1 MKMSRSLIYL
11 FLIPAVLLG
20 GSNCYAQVWTEYAR
34 SGGTIFSM
42 DPSSVKTKGHLR
54 KVTVAWLKADS
65 VSVLPIV
72 RQVWEI
78 DCYED
83 QVRLLEFAMSPT
95 EVVSSGGV
103 PAEAKFPDAKWLSI
117 TSNTP
122 NASLLR
128 LVCLASS
135 G

>member
-1 MKMSRSLIYL
+1 M
-11 FLIPAVLLG
+11 LLG
-20 GSNCYAQVWTEYAR
+20 GLNCYAQVWTEYAR
-34 SGGTIFSM
+34 SGGMVFSM
-42 DPSSVKTKGHLR
+42 DPSSVRTKGHLR

-65 VSVLPIV
+65 VSALPLV

-83 QVRLLEFAMSPT
+83 RGRLLEFIMPSSEGT
-95 EVVSSGGV
+95 SSGGV
-103 PAEAKFPDAKWLSI
+103 PVEANFPDAKWQSI
-117 TSNTP
+117 TSNSP

-128 LVCLASS
+128 LVCLTSP